1 MERVVLCLVAAVIL
15 YDGSARGQVG
25 RNETVLNPNLAAV
38 EQLLDLAQLDSA
50 LVEGIEARRPF
61 PGMAAF
67 DAYLDSTLADTVRAE
82 LYVNLFLPID
92 LNSSGDDEMKLV
104 PGVGRRMAQEFEEY
118 RPYKSMEQWRREIG
132 KYVDDDE
139 LARLERYVYLRE

>member
-1 MERVVLCLVAAVIL
+1 MERVVVFLVAAVIL

-38 EQLLDLAQLDSA
+38 EELLDLAQLDSA

-67 DAYLDSTLADTVRAE
+67 DAYLDSTPLRTRCG
-82 LYVNLFLPID
+82 P
-92 LNSSGDDEMKLV
+92 NSTSTSFCPSTSTAPAMT
-104 PGVGRRMAQEFEEY
+104 R
-118 RPYKSMEQWRREIG
+118 
-132 KYVDDDE
+132 
-139 LARLERYVYLRE
+139 